1 MAKRIHVL
9 GLSVAVAAIVSV
21 AGPAVWSA
29 YAQDV
34 SAPAAT
40 APTVPDGAAV
50 IDKVTPTAPADIGNA
65 AAGANAMSGDATETD
80 GTSGTVTTGD
90 EAAAPEDATKSDS
103 ASDAAPTGDEAAA
116 PADAGASADAA
127 PAENP
132 ASAQTGSDESAATST
147 AAPAAATATQ
157 PGVAATH
164 HDVSGAEVAQAA
176 GLNSVFHATSHDG
189 LFAITFRGS
198 HGWAVGEHGLL
209 VTTEDGGQTWAV
221 QPKMIDGALLAIDM
235 PDDQHGVIVGQ
246 SGVIFVTT
254 DGGKT
259 WKRAQSDAKDRL
271 FSVSINSQGFGVAV
285 GEFGAYLRTRDF
297 GQTWEK
303 VKEDWTTKLGVEQD
317 PHLYV
322 VNVTDKDVTIAGE
335 FGIIARS
342 VDEGNT
348 WRVLHR
354 GDESIFNFHLA
365 SDGTRGMAVGQE
377 GMILKTND
385 GGNTWQ
391 RLKSPTGNIL
401 LDVWSGPEGEAVI
414 TGIHVILR
422 SHDGGQ
428 NWQIVNA
435 GDFSEFWYQ
444 AIAAGQVSTEVQSGK
459 DDTGAQVG
467 PVLTVSQTKVYAVGQ
482 DASILSIEE

>member
-29 YAQDV
+29 HAQDAN
-34 SAPAAT
+34 APAAT
-40 APTVPDGAAV
+40 TPMAPDGTAV
-50 IDKVTPTAPADIGNA
+50 IEKATPAAPADVGNAMGAAAADAMSGSSSEASDPSGAA
-65 AAGANAMSGDATETD
+65 AAGSMDKDGNAGR
-80 GTSGTVTTGD
+80 
-90 EAAAPEDATKSDS
+90 AAPAGE
-103 ASDAAPTGDEAAA
+103 EAAA
-116 PADAGASADAA
+116 PAPADTA
-127 PAENP
+127 PTENP
-132 ASAQTGSDESAATST
+132 APAQTEGGESA
-147 AAPAAATATQ
+147 AAPAA
-157 PGVAATH
+157 PAAPAAQSSAPAGEAAH
-164 HDVSGAEVAQAA
+164 HEVSGAEVAQAS
-176 GLNSVFHATSHDG
+176 GLNGVFHATSHDG
-189 LFAITFRGS
+189 LFAITFRGP

-209 VTTEDGGQTWAV
+209 VTTEDGGQTWTV
-221 QPKMIDGALLAIDM
+221 QPKLIDSALLAIDM
-235 PDDQHGVIVGQ
+235 ADDQRGVIVGQ
-246 SGVIFVTT
+246 GGAIFVTT

-271 FSVSINSQGFGVAV
+271 FSVSINSQGSGVAV

-303 VKEDWTTKLGVEQD
+303 VKEEWTTALGVEQD
-317 PHLYV
+317 PHLYAV
-322 VNVTDKDVTIAGE
+322 DVTDKDITIAGE

-342 VDEGNT
+342 TDDGNT
-348 WRVLHR
+348 WHVLHR
-354 GDESIFNFHLA
+354 GDESVFNFHFA
-365 SDGTRGMAVGQE
+365 GNNRMQGMAVGQE
-377 GMILKTND
+377 GIILKTAD

-391 RLKSPTGNIL
+391 RMQSPTGNIL

-428 NWQIVNA
+428 TWQVVNA
-435 GDFSEFWYQ
+435 GDYSEFWYQ
-444 AIAAGQVSTEVQSGK
+444 AIAAGQVSTQVQSGK

-482 DASILSIEE
+482 DATILGIEE